1 MYVKMRQNPNIQC
14 FCWRNASLRDC
25 RGCETACPKL
35 SQFISHFCDLYRAK
49 RSQALTLTFCQSRT
63 ARCVVV
69 SIGVLN
75 ISKDS
80 VYCFLWEVI
89 RCGARKGREGI
100 DLYRV
105 ALRFQVYKTL
115 SSGSA
120 VWQHVYQIGI
130 CLTISSDSFR
140 FSVLSIITTSCR

>member
-1 MYVKMRQNPNIQC
+1 MYVKMRQNPNIWC
-14 FCWRNASLRDC
+14 FCWRNASLRNF
-25 RGCETACPKL
+25 RECETACPKP
-35 SQFISHFCDLYRAK
+35 SQFISHCCDLYRAK
-49 RSQALTLTFCQSRT
+49 RSQALTLLFCQSRT

-120 VWQHVYQIGI
+120 V
-130 CLTISSDSFR
+130 
-140 FSVLSIITTSCR
+140 